1 MNHMSLSKTLLL
13 MLLLVGADADA
24 STREEIERLYNPHGM
39 ATQSV
44 QPEQV
49 LPADKQGLQKVTPA
63 PRWFRLSNGKTVNLA
78 NWKVVLFMQRS
89 CPWCHQFDPVL
100 KQVAQQYGFSVFP
113 YTLDGQGDAAFP
125 EALPAPPEV
134 MQTFFPNIPV
144 ATPTTFLVNVNTL
157 EALPLLQGATDA
169 AGFMARVDT
178 VLQMYGEKH
187 AG

>member
-1 MNHMSLSKTLLL
+1 MSLNKALLFLLLL
-13 MLLLVGADADA
+13 MGTGVNA

-39 ATQSV
+39 AAPSGQK
-44 QPEQV
+44 Q
-49 LPADKQGLQKVTPA
+49 PADTQGVQKVTPA
-63 PRWFRLSNGKTVNLA
+63 PRWFR
-78 NWKVVLFMQRS
+78 
-89 CPWCHQFDPVL
+89 
-100 KQVAQQYGFSVFP
+100 
-113 YTLDGQGDAAFP
+113 
-125 EALPAPPEV
+125 PAPPEV

-169 AGFMARVDT
+169 AGFMARMDT

>member
-1 MNHMSLSKTLLL
+1 MSLSKSLLFL
-13 MLLLVGADADA
+13 LLLVGTGAGA

-39 ATQSV
+39 AAPSGQK
-44 QPEQV
+44 Q
-49 LPADKQGLQKVTPA
+49 PADTQGVQKVTPA

-78 NWKVVLFMQRS
+78 DWKVVLFMQRS

-169 AGFMARVDT
+169 AGFMVRMDT